1 MAIFSTAR
9 ICGIGLIA
17 LGCTRLAFAD
27 ITIEQQVAIDGFGPM
42 KFGAMEGK
50 TVTAISKDAARTEQ
64 QTQLKSKFLR
74 ALAKGASG
82 NTVQIIRLDLERIDD
97 IDVANK
103 QYTEMSFEE
112 MRDKLNSALN
122 AAQGADAGKTQAQQS
137 PSGAPVDE
145 SQCVWSPAKANIDQ
159 TGEHATIAGADTAR
173 ATITVTQT
181 CTDKTKGTSCDFV
194 FQLDEWMASDVPG
207 SAETR
212 EFWRAYAKKMHLE
225 GDLTANM
232 QSSARSVI
240 NRYQNGWGEAM
251 KQAGRLKGYPLRTV
265 LAMQFGGPQ
274 CNSSDGG
281 NAGSSQTS
289 SPPPTN
295 SSGVVAGLTMGLF
308 KKMHKPDE
316 SKPEDAPPPGMT
328 QLFRMS
334 TETVAVRN
342 DAIPSASFE
351 VPAGF
356 RKVDR
361 PAGSR

>member
-1 MAIFSTAR
+1 MDIHMTTR
-9 ICGIGLIA
+9 ICSIGLIA
-17 LGCTRLAFAD
+17 FCGVRLAIAD
-27 ITIEQQVAIDGFGPM
+27 VTIEQQVAIDGFGPM

-50 TVTAISKDAARTEQ
+50 TVTAISKDAARTEH

-97 IDVANK
+97 IDIANK
-103 QYTEMSFEE
+103 QYTEMSFQE
-112 MRDKLNSALN
+112 MRDNLDRALH
-122 AAQGADAGKTQAQQS
+122 AAHGGDAGKTQAQQS

-159 TGEHATIAGADTAR
+159 TGEHATIAGTDTGR

-194 FQLDEWMASDVPG
+194 FQLDEWMAAGAPG
-207 SAETR
+207 EAETR

-225 GDLTANM
+225 DDLTANM
-232 QSSARSVI
+232 QSSARAII

-251 KQAGRLKGYPLRTV
+251 KQAGRLKGYPLKTV
-265 LAMQFGGPQ
+265 LAMHFGGPQ
-274 CNSSDGG
+274 CNSADSG
-281 NAGSSQTS
+281 NGSSAETS
-289 SPPPTN
+289 SPPPTT
-295 SSGVVAGLTMGLF
+295 SGGVMAGLATGLF
-308 KKMHKPDE
+308 KKMHKPDQ
-316 SKPEDAPPPGMT
+316 SQPADAPPPGMT

-361 PAGSR
+361 PAGLQ